1 MTVGIV
7 LVSHSQ
13 SLAEG
18 TAELV
23 LSLTA
28 GGVRIVPAGGN
39 SDGGLGSSPPLILD
53 AVMRANEDG
62 DGVLLIPDLGSA
74 VMSARLLIDDL
85 AEGIVA
91 LADAPFVEGAVAA
104 GMAASTG
111 GDLGA
116 VKAAAME
123 AWSFRKDPE

>member
-7 LVSHSQ
+7 LVSHSPA
-13 SLAEG
+13 LAEG

-28 GGVRIVPAGGN
+28 GGVRVLPAGGN
-39 SDGGLGSSPPLILD
+39 SDGALGTSPPLILD
-53 AVMRANEDG
+53 AVLRANEDG
-62 DGVLLIPDLGSA
+62 DGVLLIPDLGSSIL
-74 VMSARLLIDDL
+74 SARLLIDDL
-85 AEGIVA
+85 ADGVVA

-111 GDLGA
+111 GDLKA
-116 VKAAAME
+116 VQASAKE